1 MKLRLFFL
9 LGITLFF
16 LSSTYGEEF
25 KGAPFPSLISSLKP
39 SAPLTF
45 CDERVP
51 IEIRDIR
58 ERLEK
63 ELLLSLWDRPQV
75 ILWLKRSRRYL
86 PYIEKMLKENNL
98 PDDLKYIAIAESAL
112 RPHVS
117 SKRGATGFWQFMRDT
132 GRRYDLAINKHIDE
146 RRNLFASTQAAIRY
160 FKDLYEK
167 LGSWTLAA
175 AAYNMGEEGVEVG
188 ILEQGSG
195 DYYNL
200 YLPIETQRFI
210 FRILSVKLI
219 FSNPG
224 LYGFYLSEDDYYPP
238 LEFDRI
244 HLNAYQDIPIRI
256 IARAAET
263 HFKVIKDLNPEIR
276 GHYLTTGSHT
286 ILIPKGSA
294 KDFGS
299 RFQDL
304 FKGWVETK
312 KESVYIVK
320 KGDNLSLIADRFNV
334 PLAALLIWNELDLKA
349 HIYPGDR
356 LIIYGKEL
364 VPAETEEEV
373 PREGKENL

>member
-9 LGITLFF
+9 LGILLFS
-16 LSSTYGEEF
+16 LSNTYGEEF
-25 KGAPFPSLISSLKP
+25 KGAHFPSLISSLKL
-39 SAPLTF
+39 SAPLSF

-51 IEIRDIR
+51 IEIQDIR

-117 SKRGATGFWQFMRDT
+117 SKRRAIGFWQFMSDT
-132 GRRYDLAINKHIDE
+132 GRRYGLTINQHIDE
-146 RRNLFASTQAAIRY
+146 RRNLFASTRAAIRY
-160 FKDLYEK
+160 LRDLHEK

-175 AAYNMGEEGVEVG
+175 AAYNMGEQGVEAE
-188 ILEQGSG
+188 ILEQGT
-195 DYYNL
+195 DEYYNL

-219 FSNPG
+219 LSNPER
-224 LYGFYLSEDDYYPP
+224 YGFYLSEDDYYPP

-244 HLNAYQDIPIRI
+244 HLNGLQDIPIRI
-256 IARAAET
+256 IARAAKT

-276 GHYLTTGSHT
+276 GHYLTKGSHT

-294 KDFGS
+294 KDFSS

-304 FKGWVETK
+304 FKRWVETK

-334 PLAALLIWNELDLKA
+334 PLVALLIWNKLDLRA

-356 LIIYGKEL
+356 LIIYRKEL
-364 VPAETEEEV
+364 VHMKPEKAV
-373 PREGKENL
+373 PGKGEENL